1 MTSSLPIH
9 FDNVRVLTFDIYG
22 TLVDWETGIVEN
34 LQTQPLQARLTAH
47 SRQQILE
54 TFEELESQVQGQ
66 HPDWL
71 EDRILVEV
79 YHRFAAQLGVSDQ
92 DPSLSSAA
100 LAFGGSMGAWPVFP
114 DTPAAMQKLAKSY
127 KLVALSNVD
136 RESLQKTLAGPLK
149 DVRFDAVHTAA
160 EIGSYKP
167 DLRNFAYLVDA
178 VRRDYG
184 AEKSEM
190 VHVACS
196 LYHDVAP
203 ATKTGI
209 RSVFVDREGFC
220 GTKLGPKLDPEDPDA
235 ARKTYGFSDQVKS
248 LGELADRLRL

>member
-1 MTSSLPIH
+1 MASSSASPIH

-34 LQTQPLQARLTAH
+34 LQTPPLQTHLTTL

-54 TFEELESQVQGQ
+54 TFEELESQVQGE
-66 HPDWL
+66 HPDW
-71 EDRILVEV
+71 
-79 YHRFAAQLGVSDQ
+79 QLGVSAQ
-92 DPSLSSAA
+92 DATLESAA
-100 LAFGGSMGAWPVFP
+100 LAFGGSMGRWPVFP
-114 DTPAAMQKLAKSY
+114 DTPAAMQKLAKTY

-136 RESLQKTLAGPLK
+136 RNSLGQTLAGPLK
-149 DVRFDAVHTAA
+149 DVTFDAIHTAA

-167 DLRNFAYLVDA
+167 DLRNFEYLVNA
-178 VRRDYG
+178 VRRDFG

-203 ATKTGI
+203 STKMGI

-220 GTKLGPKLDPEDPDA
+220 GTKLGPKLDPTDPDA
-235 ARKTYGFSDQVKS
+235 ARKTYGFSDEVKS
-248 LGELADRLRL
+248 LGELAARLGL